1 MFTSSGKLIY
11 NPTRTMKSNT
21 DWWCMVELPN
31 DQIANYYR
39 WHLDRNW
46 WEGDTHSVK
55 RNYCKPP
62 HRSHISVIRG
72 EVPRKNKDQWGKF
85 MANQT
90 IKFQYDNVI
99 RQTSIERDGKDYFW
113 FIDAWFD
120 DYCKIRDFFGL
131 DYKRNGVF
139 FKGHITIARVH

>member
-1 MFTSSGKLIY
+1 MFTSTGKLIY
-11 NPTRTMKSNT
+11 NPKRTMKTNT

-46 WEGDTHSVK
+46 WIGDTHSVK
-55 RNYCKPP
+55 RAYSKPS

-90 IKFQYDNVI
+90 ITFQYDHYV
-99 RQTSIERDGKDYFW
+99 RQTTNHHDGKDYFW
-113 FIDAWFD
+113 FIDAIFPE
-120 DYCKIRDFFGL
+120 YNKIRAFFGL
-131 DYKRNGVF
+131 DTERNGKP
-139 FKGHITIARVH
+139 FKGHLTIARVH